1 MTHDRKAL
9 ITIGLEERGN
19 VASESEA
26 NELAAN

>member
-1 MTHDRKAL
+1 MTFDWKAL
-9 ITIGLEERGN
+9 LTIGLEDSGK